1 MYIGLDRVPFFGE
14 SVMSPAKRAV
24 RVLLAATAGAF
35 AFSGVSAQEPPPVR
49 ERVNVNAERREEPI
63 RVQVGINLFFAG
75 PTGES
80 DDAVKLRDRARGS
93 IYEMAANECSLIERV
108 LAKTCRLESVNVNI
122 NRQVGAQNEGYIA
135 GGNFV
140 LRVTLK

>member
-1 MYIGLDRVPFFGE
+1 MRTMKDFG
-14 SVMSPAKRAV
+14 VF
-24 RVLLAATAGAF
+24 LAAALTLCPLGA
-35 AFSGVSAQEPPPVR
+35 SAQDAGPGR
-49 ERVNVNAERREEPI
+49 EHANASAERREEPI
-63 RVQVGINLFFAG
+63 RVQVGVNLFFAG

-80 DDAVKLRDRARGS
+80 DEAVKLRERARRS
-93 IYEMAANECSLIERV
+93 VYEMAASECALVEQV

-122 NRQVGAQNEGYIA
+122 NRQFSGQAEGYTA